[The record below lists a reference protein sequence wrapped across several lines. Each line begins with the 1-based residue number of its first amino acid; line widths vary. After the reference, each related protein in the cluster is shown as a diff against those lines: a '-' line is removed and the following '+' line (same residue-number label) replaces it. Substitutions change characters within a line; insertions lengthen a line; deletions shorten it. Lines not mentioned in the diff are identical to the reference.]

1 MPKKTPEQ
9 KKIQKRIDA
18 QKSDRT
24 RLERA
29 KKKLNQHIIKHP
41 TLSSYKNSLRA
52 FSGKSNEAIRYRDQ
66 IRDLNP
72 QFSKYKK
79 PSNVTS
85 APPDFS
91 SERSFP
97 EPLYWPAT
105 EYVRNQPQ
113 LFSRNLM

>member
-41 TLSSYKNSLRA
+41 TL
-52 FSGKSNEAIRYRDQ
+52 
-66 IRDLNP
+66 
-72 QFSKYKK
+72 
-79 PSNVTS
+79 
-85 APPDFS
+85 
-91 SERSFP
+91 
-97 EPLYWPAT
+97 
-105 EYVRNQPQ
+105 
-113 LFSRNLM
+113 